1 MAINDRSKG
10 KLMKSSLFTADERS
24 IYNPSEETFSSLS
37 TKERRME
44 KERKRK
50 EMDEKRDRATRKWQL
65 TCRIFGRT
73 YRSLSGREEYRAR
86 KFFSLPLHSTHF
98 SILCVRSV
106 LLGPRSGLR
115 VVNLPP
121 LGRIPLIN
129 EEHCARPKFCERHT
143 RASTT
148 GDGRK
153 TRDRAV
159 GGEEKKKRQKEKRGW
174 KPFDLSLVSPIVYL
188 RFLIFAARISFHL
201 GTNELL
207 SSRYTEDTV

>member
-1 MAINDRSKG
+1 
-10 KLMKSSLFTADERS
+10 MKSSLFTTDERS

-65 TCRIFGRT
+65 TCRIFGTT

-174 KPFDLSLVSPIVYL
+174 KSRRKPFDLSLVSPIVYL

>member
-1 MAINDRSKG
+1 
-10 KLMKSSLFTADERS
+10 
-24 IYNPSEETFSSLS
+24 
-37 TKERRME
+37 ME

>member
-1 MAINDRSKG
+1 
-10 KLMKSSLFTADERS
+10 MKSSLFTADERS

-174 KPFDLSLVSPIVYL
+174 KETLRPVSRLSYC
-188 RFLIFAARISFHL
+188 
-201 GTNELL
+201 L
-207 SSRYTEDTV
+207 SSFSHLCCEDLVPFGNKRTFIITVYRGYV

>member
-1 MAINDRSKG
+1 
-10 KLMKSSLFTADERS
+10 MKSSLFTADERS

-65 TCRIFGRT
+65 TCRIFGTT

-174 KPFDLSLVSPIVYL
+174 KPFDLSLVSPFVYL

>member
-1 MAINDRSKG
+1 
-10 KLMKSSLFTADERS
+10 MKSSLFTADERS

-65 TCRIFGRT
+65 TCRIFGTT

-159 GGEEKKKRQKEKRGW
+159 GGEEKKKRQKEKRG
-174 KPFDLSLVSPIVYL
+174 
-188 RFLIFAARISFHL
+188 
-201 GTNELL
+201 
-207 SSRYTEDTV
+207 

>member
-1 MAINDRSKG
+1 
-10 KLMKSSLFTADERS
+10 MKSSLFTADERS

>member
-1 MAINDRSKG
+1 
-10 KLMKSSLFTADERS
+10 MKSSLFTADERS

-73 YRSLSGREEYRAR
+73 YRSLSGREDYRAR